1 MHGART
7 NYQNIDGARTSS
19 QNINGAETISQNIH
33 GARRTKGFK
42 EKRDVKKARHEKL
55 AIFW

>member
-42 EKRDVKKARHEKL
+42 ENRDEKEARHEKL